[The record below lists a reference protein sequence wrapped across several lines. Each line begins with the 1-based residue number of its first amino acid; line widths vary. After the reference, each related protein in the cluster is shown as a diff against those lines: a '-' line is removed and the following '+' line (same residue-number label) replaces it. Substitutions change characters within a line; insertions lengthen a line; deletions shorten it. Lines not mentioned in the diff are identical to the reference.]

1 MNIWQLIQHRIP
13 DGLLN
18 KLETGKHK
26 LPDIFQAKVT
36 EQLNGALFTVQKGGV
51 SFAAKISG
59 TVEVGKEFVFHRMR
73 EEKGIVLRVERTISA
88 NEHAAPPLSENRTP
102 SKGLQ
107 ELQTQ
112 STIQRLEQHIREAGV
127 KLASSDL
134 QQVAK
139 VIDGFQGAK
148 KEIVMELTKFL
159 IGRNTGTPEAVSKNL
174 HFLTAALLDD
184 ESLGSTLDKVKQLIS
199 VSRDASSETMKL
211 QAQLERITTPGPLHS
226 QKEMVQFLKQLFSN
240 TGWDYENTL
249 FQRLQSQQT
258 LSSIPVE
265 QLKPLLLEYTKG
277 MMNKEEIGFVAK
289 LLKKLTGF
297 QLLSREEGSF
307 QHLFLPIP
315 VLVEKE
321 SREWYVH
328 LSSKKKKGEG
338 IDPDY
343 CRIVLYLELPLFSST
358 LIDLLVQQRVITLSI
373 HHSHPS
379 LGDLVEK
386 GLSQLKENLSQKG
399 YTLSAVKT
407 VPKPE
412 DRLEELPLD
421 FVKKIF
427 STSEEGVDF
436 RI

>member
-18 KLETGKHK
+18 KMETGNHK

-51 SFAAKISG
+51 SFTAKISG
-59 TVEVGKEFVFHRMR
+59 TVEVGKEYVFHSMR
-73 EEKGIVLRVERTISA
+73 EEKGIVLRVDRTIPA
-88 NEHAAPPLSENRTP
+88 NENAAPPLPENRAP

-107 ELQTQ
+107 QLQTQ
-112 STIQRLEQHIREAGV
+112 SSIQRLEQHIREAGV
-127 KLASSDL
+127 KLAPAEL
-134 QQVAK
+134 QQLAK
-139 VIDGFQGAK
+139 VIDGFQGAQ
-148 KEIVMELTKFL
+148 KEITMELTKFL
-159 IGRNTGTPEAVSKNL
+159 IVRNAATSESVHKNL
-174 HFLTAALLDD
+174 PFLTAALLDD
-184 ESLGSTLDKVKQLIS
+184 ESLGSTLEKVKQLIS
-199 VSRDASSETMKL
+199 VSRDSSPEAMKL
-211 QAQLERITTPGPLHS
+211 QAQLEKITVPAPLQS
-226 QKEMVQFLKQLFSN
+226 QKEMVLFLKQLFSN
-240 TGWDYENTL
+240 TGLDYENTL
-249 FQRLQSQQT
+249 FQRLQSQQS
-258 LSSIPVE
+258 LSSLPIE
-265 QLKPLLLEYTKG
+265 KLKPLLLDYTKG
-277 MMNKEEIGFVAK
+277 MMNQEESGSIAK

-328 LSSKKKKGEG
+328 LSSKKKKGKG

-358 LIDLLVQQRVITLSI
+358 LIDLFVQQRVITLSI

-386 GLSQLKENLSQKG
+386 GLPQLKENLSQKG

-407 VPKPE
+407 VQKKE
-412 DRLEELPLD
+412 DLLEELPLD

>member
-36 EQLNGALFTVQKGGV
+36 EQLNGALFTIQKGGV
-51 SFAAKISG
+51 SFSAKISG
-59 TVEVGKEFVFHRMR
+59 AVEVGKEYVFHSMSD
-73 EEKGIVLRVERTISA
+73 EKGIVLRVDRTIPA
-88 NEHAAPPLSENRTP
+88 IENAAQPLPGNRTP

-107 ELQTQ
+107 QLQPQ
-112 STIQRLEQHIREAGV
+112 SSIQKLEQHTREAGV
-127 KLASSDL
+127 KLAPADL
-134 QQVAK
+134 QQLAK
-139 VIDGFQGAK
+139 VIDGFQGAQ
-148 KEIVMELTKFL
+148 KEITIELTKFL
-159 IGRNTGTPEAVSKNL
+159 IVRNAATPEAVYKNL
-174 HFLTAALLDD
+174 PLLTAALLDD
-184 ESLGSTLDKVKQLIS
+184 ESLGSTLEKVKQLIN
-199 VSRDASSETMKL
+199 VSKDASPETLKL
-211 QAQLERITTPGPLHS
+211 QAQLEKITIPAPLQS
-226 QKEMVQFLKQLFSN
+226 QKEMVLFLKQLFSN
-240 TGWDYENTL
+240 TGLDYENTL
-249 FQRLQSQQT
+249 FQRLHSQQS
-258 LSSIPVE
+258 LSSQPLE
-265 QLKPLLLEYTKG
+265 QLKPLLLEYARG
-277 MMNKEEIGFVAK
+277 MMNKEESGFVAK
-289 LLKKLTGF
+289 LVNKLTGF

-315 VLVEKE
+315 VVVEKE

-343 CRIVLYLELPLFSST
+343 CRIVLYLDLPLFSTT
-358 LIDLLVQQRVITLSI
+358 LVDLFVQQRVITLSI
-373 HHSHPS
+373 HHSYPP

-386 GLSQLKENLSQKG
+386 GLPQLKENLSQKG

-407 VPKPE
+407 VHKQE
-412 DRLEELPLD
+412 DGLEELPLD
-421 FVKKIF
+421 FVKRIF